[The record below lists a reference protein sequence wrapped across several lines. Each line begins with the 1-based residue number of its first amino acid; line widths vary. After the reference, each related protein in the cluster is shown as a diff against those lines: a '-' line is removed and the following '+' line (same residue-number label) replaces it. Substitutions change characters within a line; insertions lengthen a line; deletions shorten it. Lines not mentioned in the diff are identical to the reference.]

1 METLILAIFFLVMFL
16 AVSRLIAAY
25 LRVTDEGEAYAE
37 ELLRGSVT
45 FGNLVDGCVPPD
57 SVGGMVPM
65 REGLLF
71 EASREGVEVRG
82 TRTVAR
88 DVF

>member
-1 METLILAIFFLVMFL
+1 MKTIILGIFFLAAFML
-16 AVSRLIAAY
+16 VSRLVAAY
-25 LRVTDEGEAYAE
+25 LRVTDEGERQAE
-37 ELLRGSVT
+37 ELLRAGVTVRALMEGS
-45 FGNLVDGCVPPD
+45 VPPD
-57 SVGGMVPM
+57 RTGGLIPM

-71 EASREGVEVRG
+71 EASSEGVEIRG